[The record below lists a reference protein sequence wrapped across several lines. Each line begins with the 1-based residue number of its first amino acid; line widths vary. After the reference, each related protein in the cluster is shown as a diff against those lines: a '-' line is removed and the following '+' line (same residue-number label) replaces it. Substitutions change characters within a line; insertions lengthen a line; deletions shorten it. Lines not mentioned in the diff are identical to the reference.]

1 MNYEI
6 TRLSLENEM
15 DLVLGHKRSIRLGEL
30 LNLSVAS
37 QTSFTTAI
45 SECCREVLERTGS
58 GLLIVEIMQE
68 DGKSFL
74 TATIRYTDPGL
85 GSTPPSTHGA
95 LDYAKRLVTH
105 FTVYQEEFLNN
116 IELRI
121 NIPRPARLTDIKIRQ
136 IIEAF
141 KKENPS
147 SPYEQVKLKKEEL
160 KKIAAEQEEQLIRSR
175 YVNEKK
181 TEFLSIA
188 SHELKT
194 PLTTIKAFTQLAMIE
209 GEDLP
214 ENIRMYLSKINLQS
228 DKLYKLVQQL
238 LDISK
243 VEAGQLDFAM
253 EEVVMNEY
261 IHDTVS
267 LIAKSIPTHPISIDV
282 KEEVIAKIDK
292 LRLEQVFSNLLVNAA
307 KYSDER
313 SPIRVSTA
321 LESGK
326 MLRISVK
333 DEGIG
338 MSEQNIRR
346 VFEKFFRAE
355 EIVRSYSGLGMGL
368 YIASKIISAHGG
380 RIWIDSELDVG
391 STFHFSIPYL
401 RPVES
406 IAAAAVSGK

>member
-58 GLLIVEIMQE
+58 GLLIVEIMVE
-68 DGKSFL
+68 ATKSFL
-74 TATIRYTDPGL
+74 TATIRYSDPGNTRP
-85 GSTPPSTHGA
+85 STPGA

-105 FTVYQEEFLNN
+105 FSVYKEEYLSN

-121 NIPRPARLTDIKIRQ
+121 NIPRPARLTDVKIRQ
-136 IIEAF
+136 IIESF

-160 KKIAAEQEEQLIRSR
+160 KKIATEQEEQLIRSR

-194 PLTTIKAFTQLAMIE
+194 PLTTIKAFTQLALIE
-209 GEDLP
+209 GEELP

-243 VEAGQLDFAM
+243 VEAGQMDFAM
-253 EEVVMNEY
+253 EEVAMNGY
-261 IHDTVS
+261 IRDTVS
-267 LIAKSIPTHPISIDV
+267 LIAKSIPTHPISVEV
-282 KEEVIAKIDK
+282 KEEVIAKVDK

-307 KYSDER
+307 KYSKER
-313 SPIRVSTA
+313 SPIRVAAT
-321 LESGK
+321 LEPGK
-326 MLRISVK
+326 MIRISVR

-368 YIASKIISAHGG
+368 YIASKIINAHGG
-380 RIWIDSELDVG
+380 RIWIDSQLDVG
-391 STFHFSIPYL
+391 STFHFAIPYL
-401 RPVES
+401 RPAEVE
-406 IAAAAVSGK
+406 

>member
-1 MNYEI
+1 MNYEV

-15 DLVLGHKRSIRLGEL
+15 DLVLGHKRSIRLGEK

-45 SECCREVLERTGS
+45 SECCREVLERIGS
-58 GLLIVEIMQE
+58 GLLILHISQE
-68 DGKSFL
+68 AHKSCL
-74 TATIRYTDPGL
+74 AATIRYKETGNDH
-85 GSTPPSTHGA
+85 PSTNGA
-95 LDYAKRLVTH
+95 LDYAKRLVTN
-105 FTVYQEEFLNN
+105 FTIYREEFLNN

-121 NIPRPARLTDIKIRQ
+121 NIPRSERLTVEKIVR
-136 IIEAF
+136 IIDSF

-209 GEDLP
+209 SENLP
-214 ENIRMYLSKINLQS
+214 ENIRMYLNKINLQS
-228 DKLYKLVQQL
+228 DKLNKLVQQL

-243 VEAGQLDFAM
+243 VESGQLDFVM
-253 EEVVMNEY
+253 EEVPLNAY
-261 IHDTVS
+261 IRETVS
-267 LIAKSIPTHPISIDV
+267 LISKSIPTHPIVIEV
-282 KEEVIAKIDK
+282 KEEVIAKVDK

-307 KYSDER
+307 KYSDEG
-313 SPIRVSTA
+313 SPIRVFVA
-321 LESGK
+321 PEAGK
-326 MLRISVK
+326 MLRVSVK

-355 EIVRSYSGLGMGL
+355 GIARSYSGLGMGL
-368 YIASKIISAHGG
+368 YIASKIVHGHGG

-391 STFHFSIPYL
+391 STFHFSLPYI
-401 RPVES
+401 RTTE
-406 IAAAAVSGK
+406 

>member
-58 GLLIVEIMQE
+58 GLLLVQIVQE
-68 DGKSFL
+68 GGKSFL
-74 TATIRYTDPGL
+74 TATIRYKDPGT
-85 GSTPPSTHGA
+85 GIEHPSTRGA
-95 LDYAKRLVTH
+95 LDYARRLVTH
-105 FTVYQEEFLNN
+105 FTVYQKEFLNN

-121 NIPRPARLTDIKIRQ
+121 NIPRAGKLTDIKIAQ
-136 IIEAF
+136 IIESF
-141 KKENPS
+141 RKENPS

-160 KKIAAEQEEQLIRSR
+160 KKIAAEQEEQLIRSK
-175 YVNEKK
+175 YVNDKK

-194 PLTTIKAFTQLAMIE
+194 PLTTIKAFTQLALME
-209 GEDLP
+209 GEGLP

-228 DKLYKLVQQL
+228 EKLNKLIQQL

-243 VEAGQLDFAM
+243 VESGQLDFAM
-253 EEVVMNEY
+253 EEVPMNVY
-261 IHDTVS
+261 IRDTIS
-267 LIAKSIPTHPISIDV
+267 LIAKTIPTNPIFIEL
-282 KEEVIAKIDK
+282 KEEVIAKVDK

-307 KYSDER
+307 KYSKER
-313 SPIRVSTA
+313 SPIRVFVVPDAAKTI
-321 LESGK
+321 
-326 MLRISVK
+326 RISVK

-368 YIASKIISAHGG
+368 YIASKIIHAHGG
-380 RIWIDSELDVG
+380 RIWIDSQLDVG
-391 STFHFSIPYL
+391 STFHFSLPYL
-401 RPVES
+401 RPAEPFVPPSPAE
-406 IAAAAVSGK
+406 

>member
-6 TRLSLENEM
+6 TRLTLENEM

-68 DGKSFL
+68 NGKTFL
-74 TATIRYTDPGL
+74 VATIRYKEPGPGRSL
-85 GSTPPSTHGA
+85 PSTPGA

-105 FTVYQEEFLNN
+105 FTVYKEEFLSN

-121 NIPRPARLTDIKIRQ
+121 NIPRPARLTEPRIQEIV
-136 IIEAF
+136 EAF
-141 KKENPS
+141 KKENPTT
-147 SPYEQVKLKKEEL
+147 PYEQVKMKQEEL
-160 KKIAAEQEEQLIRSR
+160 RKIATEQEEQLIRSR

-194 PLTTIKAFTQLAMIE
+194 PLTTIKAFTQLAMME

-228 DKLYKLVQQL
+228 DKLYKLVLQL

-243 VEAGQLDFAM
+243 VEAGQLDFVM
-253 EEVVMNEY
+253 EEVGLSEY

-267 LIAKSIPTHPISIDV
+267 LIAKSIPTHPISIEV
-282 KEEVIAKIDK
+282 KEEVVAKVDK

-307 KYSDER
+307 KYSQER
-313 SPIRVSTA
+313 SPIRVFVA
-321 LESGK
+321 LEPGK
-326 MLRISVK
+326 MIRISVK

-368 YIASKIISAHGG
+368 YIASKIITAHGG
-380 RIWIDSELDVG
+380 RIWIDSQLDVG
-391 STFHFSIPYL
+391 STFHFTIPYL
-401 RPVES
+401 R
-406 IAAAAVSGK
+406 AGN

>member
-1 MNYEI
+1 MTYEV

-45 SECCREVLERTGS
+45 SECCREVLERTGN
-58 GLLIVEIMQE
+58 GLLIVTIIRERE
-68 DGKSFL
+68 KAFL
-74 TATIRYTDPGL
+74 TATIRYKDTGDQH
-85 GSTPPSTHGA
+85 PSTYGS

-105 FTVYQEEFLNN
+105 FSVYTEEFLNN

-121 NIPRPARLTDIKIRQ
+121 NIPRPNRLTDARILA
-136 IIEAF
+136 IIETF
-141 KKENPS
+141 KNENPS
-147 SPYEQVKLKKEEL
+147 SPYEQVKLRKDEL
-160 KKIAAEQEEQLIRSR
+160 NKIASEQEEQLIRSK

-209 GEDLP
+209 GENLP
-214 ENIRMYLSKINLQS
+214 ENIRMYLNKIHLQS
-228 DKLYKLVQQL
+228 EKLFKLIQQL

-243 VEAGQLDFAM
+243 VESGQLDFAM
-253 EEVVMNEY
+253 EDVPMNAY
-261 IHDTVS
+261 IRDTVS
-267 LIAKSIPTHPISIDV
+267 LIAKSIPTHPIFIDV
-282 KEEVIAKIDK
+282 KEEVIARVDK

-307 KYSDER
+307 KYSKER
-313 SPIRVSTA
+313 SPIRVFSA
-321 LESGK
+321 LEPGK
-326 MLRISVK
+326 MLRISVR

-368 YIASKIISAHGG
+368 YIASKIINAHGG

-391 STFHFSIPYL
+391 STFHFSLPYVRIGEPSL
-401 RPVES
+401 
-406 IAAAAVSGK
+406 AG

>member
-6 TRLSLENEM
+6 TRLILENEM

-68 DGKSFL
+68 GGKTFL
-74 TATIRYTDPGL
+74 TATIRYTDPGN
-85 GSTPPSTHGA
+85 TPPSTNGA

-105 FTVYQEEFLNN
+105 FSIYQEEFLNN

-136 IIEAF
+136 IIDSF
-141 KKENPS
+141 RKENPT

-243 VEAGQLDFAM
+243 VEAGQLDFVM
-253 EEVVMNEY
+253 EEVTMNAY
-261 IHDTVS
+261 IRDTVS
-267 LIAKSIPTHPISIDV
+267 LIAKSIPTHPISVEV
-282 KEEVIAKIDK
+282 KEEVVAKVDK

-307 KYSDER
+307 KYSKEH
-313 SPIRVSTA
+313 SPIRVFAA
-321 LESGK
+321 LEQGK
-326 MLRISVK
+326 MIRISVK

-368 YIASKIISAHGG
+368 YIASKIINAHGG
-380 RIWIDSELDVG
+380 RIWIDSQLDVG

-401 RPVES
+401 RATEHSLPE
-406 IAAAAVSGK
+406 

>member
-15 DLVLGHKRSIRLGEL
+15 DLVLAHKRSIRLGEM

-68 DGKSFL
+68 TGKTFL
-74 TATIRYTDPGL
+74 TATIRYADPGN
-85 GSTPPSTHGA
+85 GAPTAQGVA

-105 FTVYQEEFLNN
+105 FSIYQEEFLNN

-121 NIPRPARLTDIKIRQ
+121 SIPRNARLTDGKVRQ

-141 KKENPS
+141 KKENPT
-147 SPYEQVKLKKEEL
+147 SPYEEVKLKKDEL
-160 KKIAAEQEEQLIRSR
+160 KRIAAEQEEQLIRSR

-194 PLTTIKAFTQLAMIE
+194 PLTTIKAFSQLAMIE

-214 ENIRMYLSKINLQS
+214 ENIKLYLSKIDLQT
-228 DKLYKLVQQL
+228 DKLYKLIQQL

-243 VEAGQLDFAM
+243 VEAGQLDFVM
-253 EEVVMNEY
+253 EEMSMNAY
-261 IHDTVS
+261 IHETVS
-267 LIAKSIPTHPISIDV
+267 LIAKSIPTHPIFIDAT
-282 KEEVIAKIDK
+282 EEVVARVDK

-307 KYSDER
+307 KYSKER
-313 SPIRVSTA
+313 SPIKVIVA
-321 LESGK
+321 LEPGK

-355 EIVRSYSGLGMGL
+355 EISRSYSGLGMGL
-368 YIASKIISAHGG
+368 YIASKIIHAHGG
-380 RIWIDSELDVG
+380 RIWIDSQLDVG
-391 STFHFSIPYL
+391 STFHFTIPYTKMGQ
-401 RPVES
+401 P
-406 IAAAAVSGK
+406 AVAE

>member
-68 DGKSFL
+68 GGKTFL
-74 TATIRYTDPGL
+74 VATIRYKEPGPGRSL
-85 GSTPPSTHGA
+85 QSTPGA

-105 FTVYQEEFLNN
+105 FTVYKEEFLSN

-121 NIPRPARLTDIKIRQ
+121 NIPRPGRLTEPKMLEIV
-136 IIEAF
+136 EAF
-141 KKENPS
+141 KKENPTT
-147 SPYEQVKLKKEEL
+147 PYEQVKMKQEEL
-160 KKIAAEQEEQLIRSR
+160 KRIASEQEEQLIRSR

-194 PLTTIKAFTQLAMIE
+194 PLTTIKAFTQLAMME
-209 GEDLP
+209 GEHLP

-243 VEAGQLDFAM
+243 VEAGQLDFVM
-253 EEVVMNEY
+253 EEVAMNAY

-267 LIAKSIPTHPISIDV
+267 LIAKSIPTHPISIEI
-282 KEEVIAKIDK
+282 KEEVIAKVDK

-307 KYSDER
+307 KYSQER
-313 SPIRVSTA
+313 SPIRVFA
-321 LESGK
+321 AVESGK

-355 EIVRSYSGLGMGL
+355 EVVRSYSGLGMGL
-368 YIASKIISAHGG
+368 YIASKIIHAHGG
-380 RIWIDSELDVG
+380 RVWIDSQLDVG
-391 STFHFSIPYL
+391 STFHFTIPFL
-401 RPVES
+401 RPAE
-406 IAAAAVSGK
+406 

>member
-1 MNYEI
+1 MNNEI

-15 DLVLGHKRSIRLGEL
+15 DLVLGHKRSMRLGEML
-30 LNLSVAS
+30 GLSIAS

-58 GLLIVEIMQE
+58 GLLLVHIVQE
-68 DGKSFL
+68 AGKSFL
-74 TATIRYTDPGL
+74 AATIRYKDPG
-85 GSTPPSTHGA
+85 SEHPSTNGA
-95 LDYAKRLVTH
+95 LDYARRLVTH

-121 NIPRPARLTDIKIRQ
+121 NIPRPGRLTDAKIGQ
-136 IIEAF
+136 VIEAF

-147 SPYEQVKLKKEEL
+147 SPYEQVKQKKEEL
-160 KKIAAEQEEQLIRSR
+160 KMIAAEQEEQLIRSR

-209 GEDLP
+209 GENLP
-214 ENIRMYLSKINLQS
+214 ENIRMYLNKINLQS
-228 DKLYKLVQQL
+228 DKLYKLVLQL

-253 EEVVMNEY
+253 EEVAINAY

-267 LIAKSIPTHPISIDV
+267 LIAKSIPTHPIFIEV
-282 KEEVIAKIDK
+282 KQEVIAKVDK

-307 KYSDER
+307 KYSQER
-313 SPIRVSTA
+313 SPIRVFAA
-321 LESGK
+321 LEEGK
-326 MLRISVK
+326 MIRISVV

-368 YIASKIISAHGG
+368 YIASKIINAHGG
-380 RIWIDSELDVG
+380 RIWIDSQLDVG

-401 RPVES
+401 R
-406 IAAAAVSGK
+406 AAEPSARE